1 MHRSLKSSFMFW
13 SLTKIHYAFLT
24 LPICA
29 FMFHQSCPGC
39 DHEWFLMKST
49 NYEASCCVIFYFFF
63 SCETF
68 FYQHILRFVLKHFYY
83 EMNGTSIPEFD
94 GILTWL

>member
-1 MHRSLKSSFMFW
+1 
-13 SLTKIHYAFLT
+13 
-24 LPICA
+24 
-29 FMFHQSCPGC
+29 
-39 DHEWFLMKST
+39 MKST

-94 GILTWL
+94 GILTWLWYNFDVILLSKNIIELCF